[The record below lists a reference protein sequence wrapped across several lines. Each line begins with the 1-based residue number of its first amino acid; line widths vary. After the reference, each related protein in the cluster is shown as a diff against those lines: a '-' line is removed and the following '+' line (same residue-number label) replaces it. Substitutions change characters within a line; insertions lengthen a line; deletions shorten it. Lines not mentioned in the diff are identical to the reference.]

1 MVKKVGLMIGFLI
14 SGFIAFAQEPDV
26 AQTNQSGGYGI
37 FFTTILVVFLA
48 LFLLF
53 LFIKLI
59 GKYINIRQKKNNE
72 NMATLDGKP
81 VVHEEISG
89 EVFAAISTAL
99 YLYETEQ
106 HDFESTILTI
116 NRAAKNYS
124 PWSSKIYG
132 LRQTPQKE
140 TRKG

>member
-1 MVKKVGLMIGFLI
+1 MRIMVKKIALMVGFMFAGMFV
-14 SGFIAFAQEPDV
+14 FAQDAEKIQ
-26 AQTNQSGGYGI
+26 ANQNSGIGVYLAALI
-37 FFTTILVVFLA
+37 IAFLA
-48 LFLLF
+48 LFLLYII
-53 LFIKLI
+53 LKMVNIYTV
-59 GKYINIRQKKNNE
+59 GKQKKNSE
-72 NMATLDGKP
+72 STAALEGKS

-106 HDFESTILTI
+106 HDYESAILTI

-132 LRQTPQKE
+132 LRQTP
-140 TRKG
+140 RK